1 MKTVFHSL
9 FIAVLTIPLILAQ
22 TSQSFVES
30 FDSGN
35 AEGWA
40 FYTSASVSV
49 QNGQLNV
56 VSSGTDFEIAH
67 IYPPIGATI
76 NDFSIEL
83 ISDAGSIA
91 EGGFIGRNS
100 FNSLIGLFFDDDTV
114 NVVYAI
120 NITDYMNV
128 QFVTLASIRLF
139 EYSTKPKFAIQKSG
153 SSINVNAWMNDT
165 LKYSGIIQN
174 APQQLLKGSLL
185 ISVVGETL
193 DFKLDNID
201 IQYNPFIQ
209 PITGT
214 YIDTFDDPSTP
225 FLRLGSWDKVASAIT
240 INNGNLNINLT
251 PASHTS
257 LYAEIPVGAVNNFD
271 LTLTGSGHMTDGM
284 FGIWRIHSY
293 NYFTGVWIEDDLIKV
308 GYSAGSS
315 GEPIAVNSAP
325 VTPQGTN
332 LLRFATA
339 VVGNTIT
346 MTVYVND
353 VMQVTG
359 SFDSPDTRLHSG
371 HVVFGVEAWDTVNMA
386 FSEISMV
393 YNKYITDIEDEILP
407 TEFTLLQNFPNPFNP
422 TTFIEYEL
430 ARGSD
435 VKLEVYDILGRKC
448 FALVE
453 QFQPVGKHRV
463 SFDGIELSGGIYF
476 YRLTAD
482 GFVQTRKMVLL
493 K

>member
-9 FIAVLTIPLILAQ
+9 FIAVLTMPLILAQ

-76 NDFSIEL
+76 NDFSIEI
-83 ISDAGSIA
+83 ISDATSIA
-91 EGGFIGRNS
+91 DGGFLGRNG

-114 NVVYAI
+114 KVVYAI
-120 NITDYMNV
+120 NITDFMNV
-128 QFVTLASIRLF
+128 QFVTLTSIRLF
-139 EYSTKPKFAIQKSG
+139 EYSKKPKFAIQKSG

-201 IQYNPFIQ
+201 IQYNPYIQ
-209 PITGT
+209 PVTGT
-214 YIDTFDDPSTP
+214 YIDSFDDPATP
-225 FLRLGSWDKVASAIT
+225 FLRLGTWDKVASAIT

-251 PASHTS
+251 PSSHTS
-257 LYAEIPVGAVNNFD
+257 LYAGTPVGAVNNFD
-271 LTLTGSGHMTDGM
+271 LTLTGGGHMTGGM

-293 NYFTGVWIEDDLIKV
+293 NYFTGVWIENDLIKV

-315 GEPIAVNSAP
+315 GEPIAVNSAS
-325 VTPQGTN
+325 VTPQDIN
-332 LLRFATA
+332 LLRFTTS

-346 MTVYVND
+346 MTVYIND
-353 VMQVTG
+353 VMRVTG
-359 SFDSPDTRLHSG
+359 SFDSPDSRLLSG
-371 HVVFGVEAWDTVNMA
+371 HVIFGVEVWDTVNMA
-386 FSEISMV
+386 FSDISMV
-393 YNKYITDIEDEILP
+393 YNKYITDIKDDILP

-430 ARGSD
+430 VRGSD

-448 FALVE
+448 FTLVE

-463 SFDGIELSGGIYF
+463 SFDGIEFSGGVYF

>member
-1 MKTVFHSL
+1 MFHSL
-9 FIAVLTIPLILAQ
+9 FITVLTIPLILAQ

-76 NDFSIEL
+76 TDFSIEL
-83 ISDAGSIA
+83 IADAGSIA

-100 FNSLIGLFFDDDTV
+100 FNSLIGLLFDDDTV

-120 NITDYMNV
+120 NISDYMDP
-128 QFVTLASIRLF
+128 QFITLGSVRLY
-139 EYSTKPKFAIQKSG
+139 EYSTKPKLSIQKSG
-153 SSINVNAWMNDT
+153 NAINVNVLMNDT

-174 APQQLLKGSLL
+174 APPQLLKGSLVL
-185 ISVVGETL
+185 SIVGEEL
-193 DFKLDNID
+193 NFRLNNID
-201 IQYNPFIQ
+201 IRYNPYIQ
-209 PITGT
+209 PFSGT
-214 YIDTFDDPSTP
+214 YFDSFDDPSTP
-225 FLRLGSWDKVASAIT
+225 FLRLGTWDKVASAIT
-240 INNGNLNINLT
+240 INNGNLNIDLT
-251 PASHTS
+251 SATHTS
-257 LYAEIPVGAVNNFD
+257 LYAATPVGAVNNYD
-271 LTLTGSGHMTDGM
+271 LTLTGSGHMGDGL

-371 HVVFGVEAWDTVNMA
+371 HVIFGVEAWDTVNMA

-407 TEFTLLQNFPNPFNP
+407 TDFTLLQNFPNPFNP

-448 FALVE
+448 FTLVE